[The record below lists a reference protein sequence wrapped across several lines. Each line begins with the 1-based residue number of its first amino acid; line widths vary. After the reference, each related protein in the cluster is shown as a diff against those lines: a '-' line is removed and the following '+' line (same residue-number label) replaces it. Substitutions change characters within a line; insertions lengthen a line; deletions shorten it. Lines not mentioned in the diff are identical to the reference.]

1 VPFTS
6 NRSVVPRFCLIVK
19 QQSHNEL
26 LYGRDRTTVLVSEA
40 SKMHCDLLSLAFD
53 AVRQRIQVVA
63 SASNTAEILALLPKH
78 RPHVA
83 IISAKLEDGPL
94 AGVQILPEVRRTN
107 PDTRILVLLESSD
120 REVVTESFRFGA
132 DGVFCRNNPFDQL
145 YKSVDVV
152 SQGQIWA
159 NSTELRY
166 ILDEFTRA
174 PKPLKM
180 HSIVEHRMTAREAE
194 VTRLAVEG
202 LSNREIAQQ
211 LRIAEHTVK
220 NYLFKIFDKLGVSN
234 RVELVLSCLRQ
245 EEAAREESC
254 SDESLAL

>member
-1 VPFTS
+1 M
-6 NRSVVPRFCLIVK
+6 K
-19 QQSHNEL
+19 QQSHSEL
-26 LYGRDRTTVLVSEA
+26 LYDRDRTTVLVSEA
-40 SKMHCDLLSLAFD
+40 SKMYCDLLSLAFD

-63 SASNTAEILALLPKH
+63 SASNTAEILALLPAH
-78 RPHVA
+78 RPQVA
-83 IISAKLEDGPL
+83 IISANLEDGLL
-94 AGVQILPEVRRTN
+94 AGIQILPEVRKIN
-107 PDTRILVLLESSD
+107 PDTRILVLIESSD
-120 REVVTESFRFGA
+120 RELVIEAFRFGA

-145 YKSVDVV
+145 CKSVDVV

-159 NSTELRY
+159 NSTELRHV
-166 ILDEFTRA
+166 LHEFARA

-180 HSIVEHRMTAREAE
+180 DSLVEHRMTAREAE
-194 VTRLAVEG
+194 VARLAVEG

-245 EEAAREESC
+245 EETREESR